1 MNDHISSTCRP
12 NGQENALSL
21 SEFSPQKSKTLVLTG
36 AKAITGTGQVID
48 QATVVIKDSLIQ
60 AIGES
65 GQVSVPEKAMRVDLT
80 GKTIMPGLIDAH
92 VHLDMH
98 GMPDTYH
105 ESLVED
111 KLRTIRASIEMANT
125 VRSGITTVRNAGSA
139 NFIDIAVKRA
149 VDEGLV
155 TGPRILASGRIICM
169 MTAGSEYFQ
178 GLYREADGVDENR
191 RAAREQLKEG
201 ADLLKVMATGAIMNP
216 GGTPGAPHLNM
227 EEIRAVVEE
236 GEKTG
241 KHTAAH
247 AHGAEGIKNAIKAG
261 VRTIEHGTLA
271 DEEALKMMADRGV
284 FLISTLCSNF
294 WMLNNATQNGV
305 PQFMFQK
312 AEEVSKIR
320 VDNLHRALQA
330 GVQVAMGT
338 DAGTPY
344 NYHGRNAMELV
355 QYVEKNIMDPMQAI
369 TASTQGAADAIGL
382 ESEIGTLQPGKQA
395 DILILSADPV
405 HNIRCLL
412 DLDSI
417 HCVLKGGEVVHGEVD
432 TSQWDEGSSLGLN

>member
-1 MNDHISSTCRP
+1 MAQSKEDHCSSAQGCSAETLTSLRFK
-12 NGQENALSL
+12 NAA
-21 SEFSPQKSKTLVLTG
+21 PLVLTG
-36 AKAITGTGQVID
+36 GRLITGTGQVID
-48 QATVVIKDSLIQ
+48 RGTLIIEDQVITASGPEDQVVKPNGASTLDMS
-60 AIGES
+60 
-65 GQVSVPEKAMRVDLT
+65 
-80 GKTIMPGLIDAH
+80 GKTILPGLIDTH
-92 VHLDMH
+92 VHLDLH

-111 KLRTIRASIEMANT
+111 KLRTIRASNEMANT
-125 VRSGITTVRNAGSA
+125 VRSGITTVRNAGSS
-139 NFIDIAVKRA
+139 NYIDIAVKRA
-149 VDEGLV
+149 VEEGLV
-155 TGPRILASGRIICM
+155 IGPRILASGKIICM
-169 MTAGSEYFQ
+169 LTAGSEYFQ

-201 ADLLKVMATGAIMNP
+201 ADLLKIMATGAIMNP
-216 GGTPGAPHLNM
+216 GGTPGAPHLNV

-271 DEEALKMMADRGV
+271 DADALKMMADQGV
-284 FLISTLCSNF
+284 FLISTLCSNY
-294 WMLNNATQNGV
+294 WMLNNTSINGI
-305 PQFMFQK
+305 PQFMFEK
-312 AEEVSKIR
+312 AEEVAKIR
-320 VDNLHRALQA
+320 VENLHRALEA

-355 QYVEKNIMDPMQAI
+355 QYVDKGIMDPIRAI
-369 TASTQGAADAIGL
+369 TASTKVAADAIGL
-382 ESEIGTLQPGKQA
+382 LSQIGTLEPGKQA
-395 DILILSADPV
+395 DLLVLNTDPIQDI
-405 HNIRCLL
+405 HCLM

-417 HCVLKGGEVVHGEVD
+417 FCVLKSGQVVHGQVD
-432 TSQWDEGSSLGLN
+432 TSQWSEGSALGFS